1 MPPKPSISDA
11 ELAVLKILW
20 KHGPQTVRQVESH
33 LGRRKKWAYT
43 TILTLLSRLRDK
55 GYAAQD
61 RGPAEAAGG
70 GAAHVFRAAVTHR
83 QLLGLGLKDLADR
96 MCDGTAGPLVHA
108 LVESQQLSTTDI
120 AHLRRMLNEL
130 ERKGQP

>member
-1 MPPKPSISDA
+1 
-11 ELAVLKILW
+11 VLW

-55 GYAAQD
+55 GYAAQE
-61 RGPAEAAGG
+61 RAPAEVAGG

-96 MCDGTAGPLVHA
+96 MCDGTAGPLVNA
-108 LVESQQLSTTDI
+108 LVDARRLTRDDI
-120 AHLRRMLNEL
+120 AQLRQKLDAL
-130 ERKGQP
+130 EGRAKP

>member
-1 MPPKPSISDA
+1 MPPTPKPGVSDA
-11 ELAVLKILW
+11 ELAVLKVLW

-43 TILTLLSRLRDK
+43 TILTLLSRLREK
-55 GYAAQD
+55 GYAAQE
-61 RGPAEAAGG
+61 RAPADTA

-96 MCDGTAGPLVHA
+96 MCDGTASPLVHA
-108 LVESQQLSTTDI
+108 LVESQRLSTTDI
-120 AHLRRMLNEL
+120 AHLRHMLDEL